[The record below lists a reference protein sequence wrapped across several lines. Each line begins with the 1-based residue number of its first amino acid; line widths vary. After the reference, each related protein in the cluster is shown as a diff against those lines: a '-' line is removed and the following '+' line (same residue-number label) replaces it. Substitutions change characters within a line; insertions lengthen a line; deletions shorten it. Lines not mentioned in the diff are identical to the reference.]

1 MSRINVYSSPSD
13 DGFDQEPPALLGWF
27 NPDKAVERVQ
37 EDTEWDG
44 HNHVGTL
51 SGLQCGYEELFRT
64 ASGRWVRH
72 YNARN
77 EHNGPEFYEFLTDEQ
92 AKDWLLR
99 NNSDTIVERYFG
111 EIDEE
116 HGPGRPSVTGS
127 PVSIKLGD
135 VEAAVDTW
143 RGARGLSRAEAVRQ
157 LVAKA
162 LAAEPKDGDPGALAS
177 LAEEYAG
184 DRDRLVS

>member
-1 MSRINVYSSPSD
+1 MARINVYSRSTEE
-13 DGFDQEPPALLGWF
+13 FDQDEPRLLGWF
-27 NPDKAVERVQ
+27 DPDKAVERVQ

-44 HNHVGTL
+44 NNHVGTL

-64 ASGRWVRH
+64 AGGRWVRH

-77 EHNGPEFYEFLTDEQ
+77 QFNGPEFYEFLTDDE

-99 NNSDTIVERYFG
+99 NTSDEIVERYFG
-111 EIDEE
+111 EIAEE

-127 PVSIKLGD
+127 PVSIKLGEI
-135 VEAAVDTW
+135 EAAVETW
-143 RGARGLSRAEAVRQ
+143 RAARGLSRAEAVRQ

-162 LAAEPKDGDPGALAS
+162 LANEPSDSSSESTVALMAEYTD
-177 LAEEYAG
+177 